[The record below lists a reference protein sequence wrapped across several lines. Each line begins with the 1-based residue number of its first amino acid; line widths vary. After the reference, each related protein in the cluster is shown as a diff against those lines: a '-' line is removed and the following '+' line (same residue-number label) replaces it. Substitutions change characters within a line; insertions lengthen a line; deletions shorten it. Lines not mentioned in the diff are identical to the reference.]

1 MASKKQ
7 ALRAARKL
15 EPGLKKR
22 KAFAVDVRK
31 ATARSGYAVYAYF
44 AKTPRPKLQQSTTIT
59 DGEKRVRVPVQ
70 LVVTKPFR
78 PE

>member
-7 ALRAARKL
+7 ALLAARKL

-31 ATARSGYAVYAYF
+31 ANGGPGYAVYAYF
-44 AKTPRPKLQQSTTIT
+44 ARTPRPKLQQSTTIT
-59 DGEKRVRVPVQ
+59 DAEKRVRVPVRV
-70 LVVTKPFR
+70 VVTKPFV